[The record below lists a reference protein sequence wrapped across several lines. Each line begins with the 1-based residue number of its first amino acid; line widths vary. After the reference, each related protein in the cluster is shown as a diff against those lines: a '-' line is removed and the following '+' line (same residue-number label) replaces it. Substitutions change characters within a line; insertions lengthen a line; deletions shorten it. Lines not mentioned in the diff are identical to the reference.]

1 MKKAKQ
7 FQFQVQPLI
16 NNNNNNNNNNG
27 LSFSYFDLL
36 SEEIVFTI
44 LDLLAPNP
52 LDKKSF
58 SFVCKNF
65 YFLESK
71 HRRILKPLRSE
82 YLPKV
87 LTRYPHVTH
96 MDLTLCPRVTDSTL
110 TNIASACNS
119 NLVSIDLSM
128 SKFFTGVGLLS
139 LAVKCENLVEL
150 DLTNATELKDSAAAM
165 VAEARNLERLW
176 MGRCKMVTDMGVGC
190 IAVGCRKLKLLS
202 LKWCVRVG
210 DLGVGLIAV
219 KCKDIRSLDLSYLP
233 ISDKCLPS
241 ILNLQYLED
250 LALVGCFGI
259 DDNSLAVLK
268 NGCKS
273 LKKLDMSSCEKI
285 THIGLSSIFS
295 CTICLEQ
302 VTLAN
307 GFSVNLDLAD
317 TLNKLSKLQSIKL
330 DGCPVTCAGLG
341 AIGDWCVSLKEL
353 SLSKCS
359 GVTDEGLTYLF
370 TKQKDLRILDITCC
384 RKITDVSISH
394 ITSSCTDLSSLKMES
409 CTLVPREAFILI
421 GQRCHS
427 LEELDLTDNEID
439 DEGLKSISKCSKLS
453 SLKLGLCLNITD
465 EGLAHI
471 GMSCLG
477 LKELD
482 LYRCTGI
489 TDSGILAIAGG
500 CPGLEM
506 INIAYCKE
514 ITDNSLLLFSKCAQ
528 LNTIECRGCPHITSL
543 GLAAIAAGC
552 KQLTKL
558 DIKKCYKID
567 DAGMIPLAYFS
578 QNLKQINLSYSSVTD
593 VGLLS
598 LASISCLH
606 TLTILHLKGLTP
618 SGLAASL
625 LACGGLTKVKLHAS
639 FKSLLPQAI
648 FEHLE
653 ARGCLFQWREKV
665 FQAELDTKC
674 WKLQLKDM
682 MQ

>member
-128 SKFFTGVGLLS
+128 SKFFTGVGLLN

-233 ISDKCLPS
+233 V
-241 ILNLQYLED
+241 ILLLH
-250 LALVGCFGI
+250 LLVLI
-259 DDNSLAVLK
+259 V
-268 NGCKS
+268 
-273 LKKLDMSSCEKI
+273 
-285 THIGLSSIFS
+285 
-295 CTICLEQ
+295 
-302 VTLAN
+302 V
-307 GFSVNLDLAD
+307 
-317 TLNKLSKLQSIKL
+317 
-330 DGCPVTCAGLG
+330 
-341 AIGDWCVSLKEL
+341 CV
-353 SLSKCS
+353 
-359 GVTDEGLTYLF
+359 
-370 TKQKDLRILDITCC
+370 
-384 RKITDVSISH
+384 
-394 ITSSCTDLSSLKMES
+394 
-409 CTLVPREAFILI
+409 
-421 GQRCHS
+421 
-427 LEELDLTDNEID
+427 
-439 DEGLKSISKCSKLS
+439 
-453 SLKLGLCLNITD
+453 LCLF
-465 EGLAHI
+465 G
-471 GMSCLG
+471 
-477 LKELD
+477 
-482 LYRCTGI
+482 
-489 TDSGILAIAGG
+489 
-500 CPGLEM
+500 
-506 INIAYCKE
+506 
-514 ITDNSLLLFSKCAQ
+514 F
-528 LNTIECRGCPHITSL
+528 
-543 GLAAIAAGC
+543 
-552 KQLTKL
+552 
-558 DIKKCYKID
+558 
-567 DAGMIPLAYFS
+567 F
-578 QNLKQINLSYSSVTD
+578 
-593 VGLLS
+593 
-598 LASISCLH
+598 
-606 TLTILHLKGLTP
+606 
-618 SGLAASL
+618 
-625 LACGGLTKVKLHAS
+625 
-639 FKSLLPQAI
+639 
-648 FEHLE
+648 
-653 ARGCLFQWREKV
+653 
-665 FQAELDTKC
+665 
-674 WKLQLKDM
+674 
-682 MQ
+682 